1 MTIAEVSKKTE
12 LSTDTLRYYERIGI
26 IPEVERSESGI
37 RNYSDYDLGWIEFS
51 KCMRNSGMS
60 IESII
65 EYIKLYKKGDATL
78 EARKQLLIS
87 HRDAM
92 QEKLDELQTTV
103 NKLNKKIEN
112 YEHQMAVREK
122 DMLKKKEN
130 KKINNIEDKH
140 K

>member
-26 IPEVERSESGI
+26 IPEVQRSESGI

-65 EYIKLYKKGDATL
+65 EYIKLYNKGDATL

-92 QEKLDELQTTV
+92 QEKLDELQSTV

-112 YEHQMAVREK
+112 YEHQMAVDEK
-122 DMLKKKEN
+122 DMLKKKGD
-130 KKINNIEDKH
+130 KED
-140 K
+140 

>member
-12 LSTDTLRYYERIGI
+12 LSADTLRYYERIGI

-37 RNYSDYDLGWIEFS
+37 RNYTDYDLGWIEFS

-65 EYIKLYKKGDATL
+65 EYINLYNKGDATL

-87 HRDAM
+87 QKDIM
-92 QEKLDELQTTV
+92 QEKLNILKSTV
-103 NKLNKKIEN
+103 DRLDKKIKN
-112 YEHQMAVREK
+112 YENQMAVHEK
-122 DMLKKKEN
+122 DMLKTK
-130 KKINNIEDKH
+130 NND
-140 K
+140 